1 MTRYRL
7 LLPALLLL
15 LTGCASLPPGPR
27 DARDPFERFNR
38 SMYNFNNAAD
48 RAVLRP
54 TARAWRAVV
63 PSPVRR
69 GLSNFVANLAYPNVI
84 LNDLL
89 QGKIADGGRD
99 VARLLINTVCGLGLF
114 DPATVAGLQK
124 HNEDFGQTLGKWG
137 VHSGPYLVLPL
148 LGPSTVR
155 DAPSKLV
162 DDYGD
167 ARHYLTDN
175 YLRYGLWVT
184 NAVELRAG
192 LLDYDKVLDQAFD
205 PYALVRNVWLQRRE
219 SLVHDGATDA
229 NSPDADAPP
238 EEEAPPPD

>member
-7 LLPALLLL
+7 FLPALLLL
-15 LTGCASLPPGPR
+15 LTACASLPPGPR

-38 SMYNFNNAAD
+38 SMYKFNNAAD
-48 RAVLRP
+48 HAVLRP

-69 GLSNFVANLAYPNVI
+69 GLGNFVSNLAYPNVI

-99 VARLLINTVCGLGLF
+99 VARLVINTVCGLGLL
-114 DPATVAGLQK
+114 DPATEAGLQK

-205 PYALVRNVWLQRRE
+205 PYALVRNLWLQRRE
-219 SLVHDGATDA
+219 SQVHDGAADA
-229 NSPDADAPP
+229 SGADPDAPP

>member
-1 MTRYRL
+1 MSRYRL
-7 LLPALLLL
+7 LLPALLLVS
-15 LTGCASLPPGPR
+15 GCATLPSSPR

-38 SMYNFNNAAD
+38 SMYKFNDAAD

-54 TARAWRAVV
+54 TAKAWRAVV
-63 PSPVRR
+63 PRPARR
-69 GLSNFVANLAYPNVI
+69 GLSNFASNLAYPNVI
-84 LNDLL
+84 VNDFL
-89 QGKIADGGRD
+89 QGKFADGGRD

-114 DPATVAGLQK
+114 DPATVAGLIK
-124 HNEDFGQTLGKWG
+124 HDEDFGQTLGKWG

-175 YLRYGLWVT
+175 YVRYGLWVT
-184 NAVELRAG
+184 NAVELRAR
-192 LLDYDKVLDQAFD
+192 LLDSDALLDQAFD
-205 PYALVRNVWLQRRE
+205 PYALVRSAWLQRRE
-219 SLVHDGATDA
+219 FQVHDGATA
-229 NSPDADAPP
+229 AKGADADAPL